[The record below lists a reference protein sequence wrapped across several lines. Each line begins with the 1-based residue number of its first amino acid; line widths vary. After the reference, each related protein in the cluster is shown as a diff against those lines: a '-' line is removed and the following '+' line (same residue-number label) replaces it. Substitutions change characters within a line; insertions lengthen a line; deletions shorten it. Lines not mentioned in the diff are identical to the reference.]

1 MAAKSLVRFYKELSK
16 HTGYE
21 IEFDTLPEQNSNDR
35 LNLIFS
41 SGNIDYDY
49 IRIGSGDVER
59 SLFATYASRGLLEDL
74 TDKIPGY
81 DKLSQIDSRGFE
93 ALSQNGSVYGIPST
107 GLPYASSTN
116 AIRMDWLEKVE
127 MEVPTTPDELYAVL
141 KAFKEKDPDGLGENN
156 IPYTAVPQT
165 VDGAISAGFGLLFNY
180 EERDGKIVDARLL
193 PEYKE
198 YLTFMNKLYSEGF
211 LSSKDFLSPRQSRR
225 LFLLKPQSKGPDKR
239 GPFSL
244 PSYPSLTLPVSVC
257 PSIFVCI
264 C

>member
-81 DKLSQIDSRGFE
+81 DKLSQIEIGR
-93 ALSQNGSVYGIPST
+93 AHV
-107 GLPYASSTN
+107 
-116 AIRMDWLEKVE
+116 
-127 MEVPTTPDELYAVL
+127 
-141 KAFKEKDPDGLGENN
+141 
-156 IPYTAVPQT
+156 
-165 VDGAISAGFGLLFNY
+165 
-180 EERDGKIVDARLL
+180 
-193 PEYKE
+193 
-198 YLTFMNKLYSEGF
+198 
-211 LSSKDFLSPRQSRR
+211 
-225 LFLLKPQSKGPDKR
+225 
-239 GPFSL
+239 
-244 PSYPSLTLPVSVC
+244 
-257 PSIFVCI
+257 
-264 C
+264 